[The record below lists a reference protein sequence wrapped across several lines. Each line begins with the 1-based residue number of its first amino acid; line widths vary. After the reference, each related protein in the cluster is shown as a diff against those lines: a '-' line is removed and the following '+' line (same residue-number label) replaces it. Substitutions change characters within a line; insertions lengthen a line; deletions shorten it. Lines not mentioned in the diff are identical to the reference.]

1 MPFIVVIYK
10 TPIIQI
16 TFEIFMKHSSHIERW
31 IKKKLNLSTQNGEFN
46 ALWEKNVSLIHN
58 AKVSWKPNSC
68 Q

>member
-31 IKKKLNLSTQNGEFN
+31 IKKKAQFVH
-46 ALWEKNVSLIHN
+46 AKPWIKRIMRKKCVSH
-58 AKVSWKPNSC
+58 P
-68 Q
+68 